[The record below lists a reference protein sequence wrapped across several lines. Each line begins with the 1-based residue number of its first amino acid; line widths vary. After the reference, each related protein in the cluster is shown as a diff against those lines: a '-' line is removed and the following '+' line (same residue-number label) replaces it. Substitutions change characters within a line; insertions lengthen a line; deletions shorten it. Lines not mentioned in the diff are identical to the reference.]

1 MSLDNN
7 SKGRIMKLCTAL
19 VVLATSGLLA
29 SCAHI
34 QPDPYPG
41 DMASDIRSAET
52 SADHE
57 ALARQYDDLARSMQ
71 AKAEQQKKTLEE
83 YNRHAYYYGR
93 QTDDQIENA
102 QALVRVYQDAADA
115 YSNLAHYHRR
125 VAQDMKQWPPS

>member
-1 MSLDNN
+1 MNIL
-7 SKGRIMKLCTAL
+7 
-19 VVLATSGLLA
+19 
-29 SCAHI
+29 
-34 QPDPYPG
+34 
-41 DMASDIRSAET
+41 IRPET